1 MTTHALPDY
10 ARIMFDGHAIEFDP
24 GIIVSEFERGLSK
37 MRVGQSRVI
46 MNLKAYLLFKTAED
60 SISFENWYFDTI
72 KRIGWFRIP
81 DPRIPDATLTVRF
94 KDADIGTLEP
104 ISGAYA
110 VCRRAVTF
118 EYLR

>member
-1 MTTHALPDY
+1 
-10 ARIMFDGHAIEFDP
+10 MFDGHAMEFDP
-24 GIIVSEFERGLSK
+24 GVIKSEMDKGLPK
-37 MRVGQSRVI
+37 MRVSQSRVI
-46 MNLKAYLLFKTAED
+46 VHLKAYLLFKTAED
-60 SISFENWYFDTI
+60 SISFENWYFNTI
-72 KRIGWFRIP
+72 RRIGWFRIP